1 VVLWNKAVRIVAVEA
16 RGADSPGR
24 ADEVGHSGIMNPKDT
39 IETAFDG
46 RTLAVELFDT
56 LRTRFADAEGVTR
69 ESLGAGEEEALG
81 IIRTV
86 AEAHGLTTET
96 DAAANLV
103 ISLPGRENETPFVAC
118 GSHIDTVPQGG
129 NFDGAAGV
137 VAGLVCLCRMRAEG
151 IAPKRNVK
159 LIVLRGEESA
169 WYGKACVGSHA
180 LFGMLAPED
189 LASVHRKGTATLGDA
204 LARAGADVKRIEKG
218 ERLLD
223 PGSVAAFLELH
234 IEQGPVMVERDLP
247 TAIVTGIRGNVHHL
261 RMVCRGEAGHS
272 GVVPRWLRHDAV
284 FAASEL
290 ISNLDEHWRVLLEHG
305 HDLVV
310 TVGTFETDAA
320 HHSVSRIP
328 GEVAFSFEVR
338 SQSTETL
345 QAFYELMR
353 TECRQI
359 EIKRKV
365 RFEFDRRID
374 SPPARVDPRWVDRLS
389 QISRELD
396 LPTETIP
403 SGAGHDAGIFATAGV
418 PAAMIFIRNHH
429 GSHNPHEDMDI
440 EDFLKGT
447 ELLFHAL
454 VEPVS

>member
-1 VVLWNKAVRIVAVEA
+1 M
-16 RGADSPGR
+16 GY
-24 ADEVGHSGIMNPKDT
+24 SGIMNPKDT

-56 LRTRFADAEGVTR
+56 LRANSSDTVGITR
-69 ESLGAGEEEALG
+69 ESFAAGEEEAIG
-81 IIRTV
+81 VIKAA
-86 AEAHGLTTET
+86 AESYGLMTEM

-103 ISLPGRENETPFVAC
+103 ISLPGREAETPFVAC
-118 GSHIDTVPQGG
+118 GSHLDTVPQGG

-137 VAGLVCLCRMRAEG
+137 IAGLICLSRINTEA
-151 IAPKRNVK
+151 IAPEKNVK
-159 LIVLRGEESA
+159 VVVLRGEESA

-180 LFGMLAPED
+180 LFGMLTPED
-189 LASVHRKGTATLGDA
+189 MASVHRKGTATLGDA
-204 LARAGADVKRIEKG
+204 LRWAGADVARIEKG
-218 ERLLD
+218 EQLLD
-223 PGSVAAFLELH
+223 PASVAAFLELH
-234 IEQGPVMVERDLP
+234 IEQGPVMVARDLP
-247 TAIVTGIRGNVHHL
+247 TAIVTGIRGNFRHL
-261 RMVCRGEAGHS
+261 RIMCRGEAGHS
-272 GVVPRWLRHDAV
+272 GVVPRWLRHDSV

-310 TVGTFETDAA
+310 TVGTIETDAE

-345 QAFYELMR
+345 KAFYELMR

-365 RFEFDRRID
+365 VFEFDRRID
-374 SPPARVDPRWVDRLS
+374 SPPARVDPRWVDRLRR
-389 QISRELD
+389 ISEDLG
-396 LPTETIP
+396 LPTETVP
-403 SGAGHDAGIFATAGV
+403 SGAGHDAGIFATAGI
-418 PAAMIFIRNHH
+418 PSAMIFVRNEH
-429 GSHNPHEDMDI
+429 GSHNPHEAMDI
-440 EDFLKGT
+440 DDFLKGT

-454 VEPVS
+454 VDPVP